1 MYFSRIRIHRD
12 FFQSARQGQVPIK
25 DSYSV
30 HQLFWELFTDEKT
43 RNFIYREEI
52 SSEQLGTQAG
62 VRGEPV
68 YYLVSST
75 RPISDNTIFDVQS
88 KEYQPKLQAGDKL
101 QFELRANPVVT
112 RNGRKHDIAM
122 NAQHNLLRSFCD
134 KLDLHQYLPSDPQKQ
149 HYKNALIAY
158 GGKPLDDALTE
169 YLQDDFHYAERLQYS
184 MTLREKL
191 EWSLKAACD
200 HDLKNWLVRKG
211 KDHGFELCRDEYN
224 QYKMQS
230 AGYHWQTLAKK
241 NEKRIKRRGIRKT
254 GYSSIDFTGK
264 LEVTDVD
271 RFVTVLFTG
280 IGRAKAFGCG
290 LLLVKRG

>member
-12 FFQSARQGQVPIK
+12 FFQSARQGQVSIN

-30 HQLFWELFTDEKT
+30 HQLLWKLFADEKT

-52 SSEQLGTQAG
+52 AREQLGSQAG

-75 RPISDNTIFDVQS
+75 RPISDNTFFDVQS
-88 KEYQPKLQAGDKL
+88 KEYQPKLQAGDTL
-101 QFELRANPVVT
+101 QFDLRTNPVVT

-134 KLDLHQYLPSDPQKQ
+134 NLDLHQYLPPDPKKQ

-169 YLQDDFHYAERLQYS
+169 YLQGDFQYAERLQYS

-211 KDHGFELCRDEYN
+211 KDHGFALRRDEYN
-224 QYKMQS
+224 QYKAQTS
-230 AGYHWQTLAKK
+230 GYHWQSIAKK
-241 NEKRIKRRGIRKT
+241 NGERKKSKKRKKVGF
-254 GYSSIDFTGK
+254 SSVDFTGE
-264 LEVTDVD
+264 LEVTDAD
-271 RFVTVLFTG
+271 KFSTALFTG
-280 IGRAKAFGCG
+280 IGRAKGFGCG
-290 LLLVKRG
+290 LLLVRRI